1 MGGWYPPLHCFGGWY
16 PPPTTIIKKG
26 GRTALKFLPLIY
38 DDAATV
44 VSVLSLIPLLDISIL
59 TFD

>member
-1 MGGWYPPLHCFGGWY
+1 MGGWYPPLQGLVKLAH
-16 PPPTTIIKKG
+16 TIIIKKG
-26 GRTALKFLPLIY
+26 GRTALEFLPLIY